1 MRTQKVSIDTLWN
14 SVSGHLP
21 TFRFKQM
28 TDLPD
33 SAQWYLK
40 HAIAA
45 PLLQNSDSLATAVR
59 LKMHGEIKLKGWQS
73 FQAEQVICYQQGMLW
88 QATVWMNGLPPSNCR
103 ESYEL

>member
-33 SAQWYLK
+33 SAQRYLK

-45 PLLQNSDSLATAVR
+45 PLLQNSDPLATAVR

-73 FQAEQVICYQQGMLW
+73 FQAEQVICYQRGMLW

-103 ESYEL
+103 ESHEL